1 MKWRRSRLIAAAF
14 VLSAGSMARA
24 SEPPPPVK
32 IIFDTDMWGD
42 IDDALALAVLHA
54 LQDRREV
61 AILAITISTEDQW
74 IPPYI
79 DAVDTFYRHGNI
91 PIGMVRHGVTAKDV
105 ERLFP
110 QTADMTNYTQYIS
123 ELRAPGGALM
133 FPRALSNRSKVPEA
147 VTLLRETLAAQPD
160 ASVVIVQVGFSTN
173 LARLLESRPDAA
185 SALNGRELVK
195 RKVRLLSVMAGRY
208 ADRDGKPLAQPEPEW
223 NLIFDIPSAKRLFAE
238 WPTPMV
244 VSGFEIGKSMLFKGT
259 DIDRKFGY
267 VRNHPI
273 ALTYRHADPL
283 FRTKDT
289 PAGELHNRSTFD
301 LTSVL
306 YAARPDD
313 NYFSLSE
320 PGTIAIQPDGSS
332 RFTPDKDGRQRYFLM
347 NDLQRARAL
356 EAMTMLAS
364 EPPATDRSGRPTA
377 RLP

>member
-133 FPRALSNRSKVPEA
+133 F
-147 VTLLRETLAAQPD
+147 
-160 ASVVIVQVGFSTN
+160 
-173 LARLLESRPDAA
+173 
-185 SALNGRELVK
+185 
-195 RKVRLLSVMAGRY
+195 
-208 ADRDGKPLAQPEPEW
+208 
-223 NLIFDIPSAKRLFAE
+223 
-238 WPTPMV
+238 
-244 VSGFEIGKSMLFKGT
+244 
-259 DIDRKFGY
+259 
-267 VRNHPI
+267 
-273 ALTYRHADPL
+273 
-283 FRTKDT
+283 
-289 PAGELHNRSTFD
+289 
-301 LTSVL
+301 
-306 YAARPDD
+306 
-313 NYFSLSE
+313 
-320 PGTIAIQPDGSS
+320 
-332 RFTPDKDGRQRYFLM
+332 
-347 NDLQRARAL
+347 ARAL
-356 EAMTMLAS
+356 
-364 EPPATDRSGRPTA
+364 
-377 RLP
+377 